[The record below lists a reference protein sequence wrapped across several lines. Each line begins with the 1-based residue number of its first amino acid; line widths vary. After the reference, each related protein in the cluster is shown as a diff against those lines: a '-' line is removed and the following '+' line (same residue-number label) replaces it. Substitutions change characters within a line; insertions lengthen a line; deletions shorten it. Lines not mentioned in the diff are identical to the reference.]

1 MISVMVMVMVMVGV
15 FCDYWDLFLGFGYY
29 LLVELTMASAM
40 GSDFL
45 TVLLEV
51 VAAVVFYALGMDF
64 VDLFK
69 ILGFWVQALTEI
81 IQIQELF

>member
-1 MISVMVMVMVMVGV
+1 MVGVMVMVGV
-15 FCDYWDLFLGFGYY
+15 FCGYWDRFLGFGCY
-29 LLVELTMASAM
+29 LLVELAMASAV

-51 VAAVVFYALGMDF
+51 VATVVFYALGMDF
-64 VDLFK
+64 VDLFE

>member
-1 MISVMVMVMVMVGV
+1 
-15 FCDYWDLFLGFGYY
+15 
-29 LLVELTMASAM
+29 MASAV

-64 VDLFK
+64 VDLFE
-69 ILGFWVQALTEI
+69 ILGFWV
-81 IQIQELF
+81 